1 MLIYNYNKKY
11 PTIRSIHDKKAT
23 RLYRL
28 GEEYSLKNIIYEINQ
43 NPYYYQDRY
52 FNYIKPKKKSYNKNK
67 VYKYKGS
74 FKSIS
79 RKSTIEILFIA
90 LFYFLGI
97 YPKERQVYKPLSPE
111 MKREVAK
118 LKRYS
123 NQMMLATSEKLV
135 TIEDVKVFISKTTE
149 DIADVTAV
157 RQKYRNKLRNCTNED
172 SIKEFKKKRDMC
184 SALLKDYRNKLKIAN
199 QILEDIPK
207 IKEVITIEKQTI
219 REHREMEQIKNKNRN
234 RRGR

>member
-219 REHREMEQIKNKNRN
+219 REHREMEQIKNKNRGV
-234 RRGR
+234 R